1 VSAPFKGLE
10 GLVAYSITPM
20 IVDERVDESRLASL
34 LDDLVCEGVDGIN
47 ILGSSGAGV
56 LYSEAERMRI
66 AEVALAKVGGRVPVM
81 VGTGALTTGETV
93 RLSRHAARAGAASVL
108 VVPIAYWRLQ
118 EHELVAH
125 YHRVAD
131 AAGVPVCIYNNP
143 RLTHTDMQPALIA
156 RIAAHPAIRHLKE
169 TSADLSRITEMR
181 RLEPSVHIAAGRD
194 GQALDALTTAGAQGW
209 HSAMANIAAARCIEI
224 FRHCQAGR
232 FDDARAAW
240 APIASLTLF
249 CAEHGLIRT
258 LHAALDLMGKPVG
271 APRRPVLP
279 LPVEER
285 ARLAALLDASILHK
299 PPLGDAA

>member
-1 VSAPFKGLE
+1 MLDDE
-10 GLVAYSITPM
+10 H
-20 IVDERVDESRLASL
+20 VDEPRFATL
-34 LDDLVCEGVDGIN
+34 LDDLMREGVDGIT

-56 LYSEAERMRI
+56 MYSEAERMHI
-66 AEVALAKVGGRVPVM
+66 AEVALAQVGGRVPMM

-93 RLSRHAARAGAASVL
+93 RLSRHAAGAGAASVL

-131 AAGVPVCIYNNP
+131 AAGAPVCIYNNP

-169 TSADLSRITEMR
+169 TSADLARITEMR
-181 RLEPSVHIAAGRD
+181 KLDPALHIAAGRD
-194 GQALDALTTAGAQGW
+194 GQALDALAAGAQGW
-209 HSAMANIAAARCIEI
+209 HSAMANIAPARCIEM

-232 FDDARAAW
+232 FEEARLAW
-240 APIASLTLF
+240 APIAGLTLF

-258 LHAALDLMGKPVG
+258 LHAAFELMRKPVG
-271 APRRPVLP
+271 VPRRPVLP
-279 LPVEER
+279 LPPEER
-285 ARLAALLDASILHK
+285 ARLATLLEASILQK
-299 PPLGDAA
+299 QPLGDAA

>member
-1 VSAPFKGLE
+1 VSTPSKGLE
-10 GLVAYSITPM
+10 GLVAYSVTPM
-20 IVDERVDESRLASL
+20 IDDERVDEARFASL
-34 LDDLVCEGVDGIN
+34 LDELVREGVDGIT

-56 LYSEAERMRI
+56 LYSEAERKRI
-66 AEVALAKVGGRVPVM
+66 AEVALAQVKGRVPVM

-93 RLSRHAARAGAASVL
+93 RLSRHAASVGAASVL

-118 EHELVAH
+118 EQELVAH

-169 TSADLSRITEMR
+169 TSADLARITEMR
-181 RLEPSVHIAAGRD
+181 RLDPSLHIAAGRD
-194 GQALDALTTAGAQGW
+194 GQALDALAAGAQSW
-209 HSAMANIAAARCIEI
+209 HSAMANIAAARCVEI
-224 FRHCQAGR
+224 FRHWQAGR
-232 FDDARAAW
+232 FDAARAAW
-240 APIASLTLF
+240 APLANLTPF
-249 CAEHGLIRT
+249 CVEHGLLRT

-279 LPVEER
+279 LPPEER
-285 ARLAALLDASILHK
+285 ARLAALLDASILQK
-299 PPLGDAA
+299 QPLGDAA